1 MTADLTVCGFGP
13 GPWNKMTLEVRDIL
27 LAADR
32 IFVRDSLW
40 EVCQQLTQRGKRL
53 LSLQPL
59 YHTGIPPSTLYDFMA
74 NILIQSCLRYGP
86 AVYALPGNPFVFE
99 YSASMLLN
107 KARQAGL
114 SVRVVEGMSCLET
127 IFCTYQLDPGGGM
140 QILNFMDWH
149 RHGRLDPEI
158 PSLIF
163 QVGAPIQ
170 SEFSQ
175 SAAGYLSNL
184 ERLDHLLAQ
193 TFPQGHTV
201 YLLTPSEDDN
211 QQLTV
216 SGLIGSLPDKLRPHL
231 TLYSTLLVP
240 PTRWFQ

>member
-1 MTADLTVCGFGP
+1 
-13 GPWNKMTLEVRDIL
+13 MTLEVRDIL
-27 LAADR
+27 MQAER

-40 EVCQQLTQRGKRL
+40 EVCQQLTQQGKRVI
-53 LSLQPL
+53 SFQPL
-59 YHTGIPPSTLYDFMA
+59 YHTGIPLGTLYDFMA
-74 NILIQSCLRYGP
+74 NILIESCLRYGP
-86 AVYALPGNPFVFE
+86 VVYALPGNPFVFE
-99 YSASMLLN
+99 YSASMLLH

-114 SVRVVEGMSCLET
+114 SVKVVEGMSCLDT
-127 IFCTYQLDPGGGM
+127 IFCTYQLDPGGGL
-140 QILNFMDWH
+140 QILNFFDWH
-149 RHGRLDPEI
+149 QHGRLDPEM

-163 QVGAPIQ
+163 QVGAPI
-170 SEFSQ
+170 ERDFSQ
-175 SAAGYLSNL
+175 SGAGYLSNL

-193 TFPQGHTV
+193 SFPQGHTV

-216 SGLIGSLPDKLRPHL
+216 SGRIGSLPEKLQHQL